1 MANAAAAL
9 GKDAITKISKEREER
24 GELLKSAQASWA
36 VVLLKDISKEERNDS
51 LYKTMKLL
59 GKLDDPKAI
68 GLETNVL
75 VCTSQT
81 DMGPER
87 NAEALAR
94 RDELSEKYPEQAEA
108 LETPRRK
115 ENAVLDLEP
124 QSSLEDFLEGAKLL
138 PHQQRL
144 KDEGYEEIADLDEAE
159 DNDLLELGLKKVELK
174 RLRRYLDKAL
184 RGDPKEAY
192 TKSREA

>member
-1 MANAAAAL
+1 MTGNTISGPHGFFDGRKVQRPMMAVEELLLSLLGHKEVRRLTFTARPRRVGSHSPFAAADEGSVTAL
-9 GKDAITKISKEREER
+9 
-24 GELLKSAQASWA
+24 
-36 VVLLKDISKEERNDS
+36 
-51 LYKTMKLL
+51 
-59 GKLDDPKAI
+59 LD
-68 GLETNVL
+68 
-75 VCTSQT
+75 
-81 DMGPER
+81 
-87 NAEALAR
+87 EALISCQER
-94 RDELSEKYPEQAEA
+94 CLDPVP
-108 LETPRRK
+108 LE
-115 ENAVLDLEP
+115 